1 MVNIFGER
9 QLQPSP
15 MRSYQLVCSACGKS
29 YNDDGYRLQ
38 CDDDHEEAILRTRYR
53 SENFQVNGQVSGLA
67 RYASWLPLN
76 SPLPPH
82 ADKCAVYRS
91 KALAQ
96 EIGMENLWIAF
107 SGYWP
112 ERGVRL
118 ETGTFKELEANVI
131 MARLPLSAPPA
142 VIASVGNTAAALARA
157 SSLAKRPSVV
167 VVPESAL
174 NRLRF
179 AGKID
184 SCVKVVCIRQGSYQD
199 SIDFGKYL
207 CERFGWV
214 WAGGARNVATR
225 DGLAT
230 VLLAAYEELGSLP
243 DHYFQAVGSGA
254 GAIAAWEASRRLQPS
269 GDQIPTLNLCQNA
282 EFSPILSE
290 MSGRSPR
297 QYNAQK
303 NGAYHEQAAYA
314 DELVN
319 PQPLVRVKGGL
330 QEALADSHGSV
341 RTATAG
347 EAREAQKMFAQLEG
361 IDIESGPAVAVACLR
376 AAITDGSIS
385 PASTVL
391 LNITGGGRRRLERD
405 RNIDWPRHFETVSL
419 GESRGVSA
427 DRIFKAREVC
437 RNPGSA
443 RLASSAVS
451 HVSAH
456 VDLRSG
462 EL

>member
-9 QLQPSP
+9 RLQPSP
-15 MRSYQLVCSACGKS
+15 MRSYQLVCSACGKF

-38 CDDDHEEAILRTRYR
+38 CDGEHEEAILRTRYR
-53 SENFQVNGQVSGLA
+53 SEKFHVNDQVSGLA

-76 SPLPPH
+76 SALPPQ

-91 KALAQ
+91 KALAR

-118 ETGTFKELEANVI
+118 ETGTFKELEANVM
-131 MARLPLSAPPA
+131 MARLPLSSPPI

-157 SSLAKRPSVV
+157 SSQAKRPCVV
-167 VVPESAL
+167 VVPESGME
-174 NRLRF
+174 RLRF

-199 SIDFGKYL
+199 SIDFGRYL
-207 CERFGWV
+207 CERFGWI
-214 WAGGARNVATR
+214 WTGGARNVATR

-230 VLLAAYEELGSLP
+230 VMLAAYEELGCLP
-243 DHYFQAVGSGA
+243 EHYFQAVGSGA
-254 GAIAAWEASRRLQPS
+254 GAIAAWEASRRLQPT
-269 GDQIPTLNLCQNA
+269 GDQIPTVNLCQNA

-290 MSGRSPR
+290 ISGRSRR
-297 QYNAQK
+297 QCNVQE
-303 NGAYHEQAAYA
+303 NDAYYGHAYA

-319 PQPLVRVKGGL
+319 LHPLVRMKGGL
-330 QEALADSHGSV
+330 DDALADSNGSV

-347 EAREAQKMFAQLEG
+347 EARKAQEMFAELEG
-361 IDIESGPAVAVACLR
+361 IDIETGPAVAVACLR
-376 AAITDGSIS
+376 AAINDGSIS

-405 RNIDWPRHFETVSL
+405 RNNDWPRQFESVSL
-419 GESRGVSA
+419 RESRGISA
-427 DRIFKAREVC
+427 DRIFEARELC
-437 RNPGSA
+437 RNRVPN

-451 HVSAH
+451 KGYTHVG
-456 VDLRSG
+456 LG
-462 EL
+462 QP